1 MSAIV
6 EGRTLTFPVRIAD
19 AGAVAGCWVV
29 RAADVRPLMRD
40 KALEV
45 AAVAGRTLAVLAVL
59 RYRVNDLGTYDE
71 LGLAVPVRHRGHL
84 GAHLLQLPVTA
95 PFTMA
100 AGRQLWG
107 LPKWLADASL
117 GIGPRGATSRWGADG
132 RTVLDADL
140 RTSPTR
146 LPVSVPTRLTTL
158 AHRDGVVLRSRV
170 RGTARGLR
178 IGLGTAARLVAHT
191 PHPLTDDLRALRLT
205 RRPLLTV
212 GIEHLSFEMDPASEE
227 TAT

>member
-1 MSAIV
+1 MSVTV
-6 EGRTLTFPVRIAD
+6 EDRTLTFPVRITD
-19 AGAVAGCWVV
+19 AAAVAGCWVV
-29 RAADVRPLMRD
+29 RADDVRPLLRD
-40 KALEV
+40 NGFEV
-45 AAVAGRTLAVLAVL
+45 AAVAGRTLAVLALL
-59 RYRVNDLGTYDE
+59 RYRVNDLGAYDE
-71 LGLAVPVRHRGHL
+71 LGLAVPVRHRGRL

-117 GIGPRGATSRWGADG
+117 DIGSRGATSRWSVDG

-140 RTSPTR
+140 RTSPVR
-146 LPVSVPTRLTTL
+146 LPGSVPTRLTAL
-158 AHRDGVVLRSRV
+158 AARDGAVLRSRV
-170 RGTARGLR
+170 RGRARGLR
-178 IGLGTAARLVAHT
+178 IGLGAPARLVAHT

-212 GIEHLSFEMDPASEE
+212 GIEHLSFDMDPAEV
-227 TAT
+227 T